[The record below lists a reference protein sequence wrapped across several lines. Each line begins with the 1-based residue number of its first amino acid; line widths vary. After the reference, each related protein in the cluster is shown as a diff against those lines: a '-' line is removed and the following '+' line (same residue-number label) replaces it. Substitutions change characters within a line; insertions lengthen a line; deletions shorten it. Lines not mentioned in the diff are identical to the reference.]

1 MRAACLALATL
12 LTASAHGLAQTPV
25 VRLDFTN
32 QQANPWRWTLTLHPD
47 GSGHFTSQRNTAPIS
62 PRQEL
67 EAPDINRDIQVT
79 PQFAQRVFLTARRE
93 HWFNEQCASHLK
105 VAFQGWKRLSYK
117 GPEGA
122 GSCTFNYS
130 KIKEVEALSDSLIA
144 VEETILEGARLEMFL
159 EHDPLG
165 LNKEMQFLTQAAQN
179 GEAQQ
184 ICTIRDIL
192 ERLAQDDH
200 VMDLVRKQAQ
210 KLLAREGT

>member
-1 MRAACLALATL
+1 MRPAWLALATL
-12 LTASAHGLAQTPV
+12 LAAGAHAFAQTPV
-25 VRLDFTN
+25 VRLDFTD

-62 PRQEL
+62 PGQEL

-79 PQFAQRVFLTARRE
+79 PQFAQRVFLTAQRE
-93 HWFNEQCASHLK
+93 HWFNEPCASHLK
-105 VAFQGWKRLSYK
+105 VAFQGWKKLSYQ
-117 GPEGA
+117 GPQGA

-130 KIKEVEALSDSLIA
+130 KIKDVQALSDSLLA
-144 VEETILEGARLEMFL
+144 VEQTILEGARLEMFL

-184 ICTIRDIL
+184 ICTIRGIL
-192 ERLAQDDH
+192 QRLAQDDQ
-200 VMDLVRKQAQ
+200 VMDLVRKQAR
-210 KLLAREGT
+210 KLLARQGT